1 MRVLTGSKWR
11 SIQLQERRSLVVQER
26 TPTPSVSTSNGIR
39 LPNAKPRLFFGCRPE
54 FVLVKSPLSTTSIEL
69 ERRPDMQFKTV
80 QTSAPVAVAR
90 SVVLA
95 ACGLAQ
101 VEDAGVERA
110 QLWRRELLCQN
121 AIALSF
127 LRSSVLSLSWQ
138 LVPTEWSGLNLKW
151 RWENRV

>member
-54 FVLVKSPLSTTSIEL
+54 FVLVKSPLSTIEL
-69 ERRPDMQFKTV
+69 ERRPHMQFKTV

-127 LRSSVLSLSWQ
+127 LRSSVPSLSWQ